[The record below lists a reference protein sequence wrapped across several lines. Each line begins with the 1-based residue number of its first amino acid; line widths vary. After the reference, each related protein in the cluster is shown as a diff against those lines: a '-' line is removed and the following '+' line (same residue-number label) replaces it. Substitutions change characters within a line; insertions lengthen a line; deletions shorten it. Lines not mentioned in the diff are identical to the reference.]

1 MNAPNENPDGGRSGK
16 RDDGKDIDSAKLQS
30 LMNEQGLSQTMV
42 AKRMGVVAGKGVSRD
57 VVYRALKEWRIRGH
71 LLERLAK
78 AVNTSPE
85 NLVRSSS
92 YEERPQP
99 KFETPIPN
107 DWKLVEV
114 VNLKTTTANGV
125 IYCIAKLQ
133 HTIIEEKFSRGK
145 FYEFGELPGG
155 GLNALRERLKRHAIV
170 CERMS
175 KAEGTRIARN
185 CGITRLMDDTA
196 WWILDDWIEGVTLKS
211 VIANESP
218 LPWRTIKHIGT
229 EILFGLNELHANQ
242 IVFRELAPER
252 IYLSHDRLQCTLT
265 DFELAKILQ
274 DVPTVAGP
282 WLTRNPYRAPELLEG
297 KTIAWSNYARTDV
310 YSWAAIVSELFTGN
324 PDANLD
330 KLIDKLPERELAEFL
345 FKWRSPLSADRPE
358 SVLEV
363 LDVWNE
369 WQAKQ

>member
-1 MNAPNENPDGGRSGK
+1 MNTPNENSDGEHTSNS
-16 RDDGKDIDSAKLQS
+16 DDYIDLDSDKLKK
-30 LMNEQGLSQTMV
+30 LMNEKGLSQEQV
-42 AKRMGVVAGKGVSRD
+42 GKAMNASRS
-57 VVYRALKEWRIRGH
+57 VVYRVLTEWRIRKY
-71 LLERLAK
+71 LLERLAN

-85 NLVRSSS
+85 NLLRSSS
-92 YEERPQP
+92 YKERPQP

-114 VNLKTTTANGV
+114 VKFKTTAANGV
-125 IYCIAKLQ
+125 LYCIVKLQ

-145 FYEFGELPGG
+145 FYEFGELPDG
-155 GLNALRERLKRHAIV
+155 GLDALRERLKRHATL
-170 CERMS
+170 CQRMS
-175 KAEGTRIARN
+175 NAEGTRIARN

-196 WWILDDWIEGVTLKS
+196 WWILDDWIEGSTLKS
-211 VIANESP
+211 VTAQESP
-218 LPWRTIKHIGT
+218 LTWQAIKHIGT
-229 EILFGLNELHANQ
+229 EILLGLDELHSNK

-252 IYLSHDRLQCTLT
+252 IYLSNDRLRCTLT

-274 DVPTVAGP
+274 DVPTVAGE

-330 KLIDKLPERELAEFL
+330 ALMDKLPERELAEFL
-345 FKWRSPLSADRPE
+345 FKCRSPLSTERPD
-358 SVLEV
+358 SVSKV
-363 LDVWNE
+363 LDVWNK
-369 WQAKQ
+369 WQANQ